1 MTMLKTTL
9 ACGIA
14 LGLLVGCA
22 TESSRSLEVAK
33 VASYNTQY
41 NGVRTPIS
49 IGSFDNRSS
58 FQKGVFSDG
67 EDRLGSQAKTILATH
82 LQQTN
87 RFNVLNR
94 TNLSALKQ
102 EAGISGKAQN
112 LKGASYVVT
121 GDVTEFG
128 RKDVGDQQLFGIL
141 GSGKSQIA
149 YAKVALNIVNVQ
161 TSEVVYSTQGA
172 GEYSLSNREVI
183 GFGGTSGYDAT
194 LNGKVLDLA
203 VREAVNNLVQ
213 AIDNGAWQPNR

>member
-82 LQQTN
+82 FSKPT
-87 RFNVLNR
+87 V
-94 TNLSALKQ
+94 SM
-102 EAGISGKAQN
+102 
-112 LKGASYVVT
+112 Y
-121 GDVTEFG
+121 
-128 RKDVGDQQLFGIL
+128 
-141 GSGKSQIA
+141 
-149 YAKVALNIVNVQ
+149 
-161 TSEVVYSTQGA
+161 
-172 GEYSLSNREVI
+172 
-183 GFGGTSGYDAT
+183 
-194 LNGKVLDLA
+194 
-203 VREAVNNLVQ
+203 
-213 AIDNGAWQPNR
+213 